1 VVRFH
6 QATFVPR
13 RATLVMVG
21 ALPHADL
28 LAIAGDA
35 FERWNGEDSTSDAP
49 PAAADVAPSA
59 ASGGRLALV
68 PREGAAQSELRIG
81 HLSAR
86 RDTPDYAPLLVMNA
100 ILGGQFISRIN
111 LKLREEKAFT
121 YGVRTGFDWRR
132 GLGPFSVQTSVHTA
146 ATAESIADTLQEISA
161 LRGDRPATPQEMS
174 LAQASLTRGY
184 PRNFETTQQV
194 ARSVSQLALFD
205 LPDSYFAEFVPK
217 VNTVTAGEVTR
228 VARTYLDPSR
238 AIALVVGDRKATEES
253 LDALGLG
260 ELHVLP
266 PTG

>member
-1 VVRFH
+1 MRVQQFQSMVR
-6 QATFVPR
+6 
-13 RATLVMVG
+13 
-21 ALPHADL
+21 
-28 LAIAGDA
+28 
-35 FERWNGEDSTSDAP
+35 
-49 PAAADVAPSA
+49 SA
-59 ASGGRLALV
+59 ASAHRALV
-68 PREGAAQSELRIG
+68 QRRE
-81 HLSAR
+81 
-86 RDTPDYAPLLVMNA
+86 PAPWQACPVCGTTRPYRLQDGRWRCRVRA
-100 ILGGQFISRIN
+100 CGY
-111 LKLREEKAFT
+111 T

-217 VNTVTAGEVTR
+217 VNAVTAGEVTR